1 MQCRLRAGGQAERG
15 PGHPG
20 PGING
25 MVYVRGHRTDYD
37 TWSGTYGCAGWSYA
51 ELLPYFRRA
60 EDQQRGESV
69 YHGVGGPLGKAAID
83 PAYLA
88 DQADLDVLVAGVRQ
102 AREVAACQP
111 FVGLTAGELAPGDRP
126 RDDRGLWPWVRAT
139 SPRSST
145 RQAAAPWVPRMRRCA
160 TPRCGCTATRSS
172 PRPSCRPSRP
182 PSARPDAR
190 GATGAGPAPGGYRPV
205 LHRREP
211 VGGPERAAEMGRVDQ
226 PQRAAIALT
235 GRAASAGSSRSRP
248 ALGPPVE
255 TPAPPHDHP
264 RRSRFRRA
272 GARRSWSRR

>member
-1 MQCRLRAGGQAERG
+1 
-15 PGHPG
+15 
-20 PGING
+20 

-145 RQAAAPWVPRMRRCA
+145 RQAAAPWGASDAAVCDPALRVHGDTLLTPAELPAEPA
-160 TPRCGCTATRSS
+160 TVSS
-172 PRPSCRPSRP
+172 P
-182 PSARPDAR
+182 
-190 GATGAGPAPGGYRPV
+190 
-205 LHRREP
+205 
-211 VGGPERAAEMGRVDQ
+211 
-226 PQRAAIALT
+226 
-235 GRAASAGSSRSRP
+235 
-248 ALGPPVE
+248 
-255 TPAPPHDHP
+255 
-264 RRSRFRRA
+264 
-272 GARRSWSRR
+272 